1 MAHSIDDGWVVV
13 PQVASLRET
22 VYGLKTHYAH
32 AGHGQPVVLV
42 HGGGPGSSGHSGW
55 AKMIPVLAERF
66 EVFAIDLIGW
76 GQTDIPRID
85 YSFQTLV
92 NHIAG
97 FIDALDLNGVRIC
110 GNSMGAYASMKYV
123 LDNPGRVKSA
133 ALISTGT
140 LAKAMGLSDDGKAA
154 SLPRFDG
161 SKESM
166 VQFLKLIVNDHSV
179 LTDELIEERYKSA
192 SRPGHKEMLDSI
204 DAFRKLM
211 ASDSTF
217 RQQYDV
223 KARLPMLT
231 LPWCILWAGADRT
244 APLDPL
250 GNRMRELFPNIPF
263 QVAEGSGH
271 QVQNDKPEI
280 ANRFVMEFFS
290 EH

>member
-1 MAHSIDDGWVVV
+1 MAQSIEEGWVVV

-22 VYGLKTHYAH
+22 VYGVKTHYAH
-32 AGHGQPVVLV
+32 AGRGEPVVLV
-42 HGGGPGSSGHSGW
+42 HGGGPGASGHSGW
-55 AKMIPVLAERF
+55 SRMMPVLAERF
-66 EVFAIDLIGW
+66 EVFAIDLIGF
-76 GQTDIPRID
+76 GLTDIPRVD
-85 YSFQTLV
+85 FSFQTLV

-97 FIDALDLNGVRIC
+97 FVDALDLHNVRIC

-140 LAKAMGLSDDGKAA
+140 LAKAMGISDDGKAA
-154 SLPRFDG
+154 TLPRFDG
-161 SKESM
+161 SKESL
-166 VQFLKLIVNDHSV
+166 VAFLKLIVNDQSK
-179 LTDELIEERYKSA
+179 LTDDLIEARYHAA
-192 SRPGHKEMLDSI
+192 SRPGHKEWTDSI

-211 ASDSTF
+211 AADSTY

-231 LPWCILWAGADRT
+231 LPWCIIWAGADRT

-250 GNRMRELFPNIPF
+250 GNRMRELFPKVPF
-263 QVAEGSGH
+263 HVVEGSGH
-271 QVQNDKPEI
+271 QIQNDKPEE
-280 ANRFVMEFFS
+280 ANRLVMEFFG